1 MPLAGGDGFAGYTI
15 VRQLGSGGMGE
26 VYLAQ
31 HPRLPRRDALKL
43 LAREVSA
50 DESFRERFLREADLA
65 STLWHPHIVGVHDR
79 GEYDDQLWISM
90 DFVDGNDAG
99 HLLVQRYADG
109 MPVDLVVEIVA
120 ATASGL
126 DYAHNQGLLHRD
138 VKPAN
143 IMLTHLGEQAG
154 RRILLTDFGIARMV
168 DDISGLTATNFTVGT
183 VAYTAPEQLTG
194 DQLDGRADQYS
205 LAATAYHLLSGAPLF
220 EHSNAA
226 VVIGRHLQTPPP
238 PLASVRPELA
248 PVDPVLATALAKN
261 PAERFDRCSDF
272 AAALAEA
279 APGKPSASR
288 RESIAQAPTQV
299 ASKPALTLAARS
311 KLSATDKDQPDSRD
325 HGSTRRRKILAV
337 SGATTAVF
345 ATAAIIGWLTRDH
358 QHSAPPTAVGP
369 PATNS
374 SAAAPPLST
383 PISVAPPPPPAT
395 FAASSIDTLMLSP
408 TQIRTLTGNVFSGI
422 SQTDDMVVTKS
433 SYGMAD
439 NSAQVRPP
447 SCVGVIFGAE
457 HAVYGGSGFQ
467 EIRDQ
472 TLDPSNYTS
481 GNQVEQTA
489 IVFPTAEEAQ
499 ASWASQTKQWQ
510 SCTNLPSEV
519 PGTTGL
525 QMGQRNGEGGYT
537 WTLSTVNAAPHTIT
551 LSMAGYDNEAGSDRA
566 CQQAL
571 GIKGNVLVKVAA
583 CQGIQTSQLV
593 FQDTAA
599 AGNYGER
606 LAQVILE
613 RIKV

>member
-1 MPLAGGDGFAGYTI
+1 MPLVGGAGFAGYTI
-15 VRQLGSGGMGE
+15 VRRLGSGGMGE

-43 LAREVSA
+43 LARDVSA

-90 DFVDGNDAG
+90 DFVDGHDAG
-99 HLLVQRYADG
+99 HLLAARYAKG
-109 MPVDLVVEIVA
+109 MPIELVVEIVA

-143 IMLTHLGEQAG
+143 IMLTHLDEKTE

-194 DQLDGRADQYS
+194 EQLDGRADQYS

-220 EHSNAA
+220 EHSYAA

-248 PVDPVLATALAKN
+248 PLDAALAIALAKN

-272 AAALAEA
+272 ATAFAEA
-279 APGKPSASR
+279 ARGKPNASGP
-288 RESIAQAPTQV
+288 ESTAQAPTQV
-299 ASKPALTLAARS
+299 AAKPPLTVGAPSKLLAIGKERSDAGDNRPTHRRTVIAVSAAAAVVLAAA
-311 KLSATDKDQPDSRD
+311 AT
-325 HGSTRRRKILAV
+325 
-337 SGATTAVF
+337 
-345 ATAAIIGWLTRDH
+345 IGWLTRGH
-358 QHSAPPTAVGP
+358 ERPAPPTAAGP
-369 PATNS
+369 TATTNA
-374 SAAAPPLST
+374 AAAPSGST
-383 PISVAPPPPPAT
+383 PVSVAPPPPPAT
-395 FAASSIDTLMLSP
+395 FATAAIDTLMLSP
-408 TQIRTLTGNVFSGI
+408 TQIRSLTGNVFSGI
-422 SQTDDMVVTKS
+422 SPTEDMVVTKS
-433 SYGMAD
+433 SYGMSD
-439 NSAQVRPP
+439 NTAKVQPP
-447 SCVGVIFGAE
+447 SCVGVLYGAE
-457 HAVYGGSGFQ
+457 HAVYGGSAFQ

-481 GNQVEQTA
+481 GNQLEQTA
-489 IVFPTAEEAQ
+489 VVFPTAEDAQ
-499 ASWASQTKQWQ
+499 ASWAAQTKQWQ
-510 SCTNLPSEV
+510 SCTNLPSDV
-519 PGTTGL
+519 AGMTGL
-525 QMGQRNGEGGYT
+525 QMGQRNGEGGYA
-537 WTLSTVNAAPHTIT
+537 WTLSSVKVSSDMI
-551 LSMAGYDNEAGSDRA
+551 SMGMAGYDNEAGSDRA

-571 GIKGNVLVKVAA
+571 GIKANVLVKVAA
-583 CQGIQTSQLV
+583 CQGVQTNQTV
-593 FQDTAA
+593 FQDTSA
-599 AGNYGER
+599 AGTYAAR

-613 RIKV
+613 KITV

>member
-1 MPLAGGDGFAGYTI
+1 MPLAGGDGFAGYMI

-43 LAREVSA
+43 LSRDVSA

-79 GEYDDQLWISM
+79 GEYDDQLWLSM
-90 DFVDGNDAG
+90 DFVDGHDAG
-99 HLLVQRYADG
+99 HLLVERYAGG

-143 IMLTHLGEQAG
+143 IMLTHLDEKTE

-194 DQLDGRADQYS
+194 EQLDGRADQYS
-205 LAATAYHLLSGAPLF
+205 LAATAFHLLSGTPLF

-238 PLASVRPELA
+238 SLASVRPELA
-248 PVDPVLATALAKN
+248 PLDPVLATALAKT
-261 PAERFDRCSDF
+261 PADRFDRCSDF
-272 AAALAEA
+272 AAALAA
-279 APGKPSASR
+279 ATSGKPGATKSESA
-288 RESIAQAPTQV
+288 AQATTQAAFKSPPTGAAQPTP
-299 ASKPALTLAARS
+299 PAGDDGNAGSNRWIKAA
-311 KLSATDKDQPDSRD
+311 
-325 HGSTRRRKILAV
+325 AV
-337 SGATTAVF
+337 SAAAATVLVAA
-345 ATAAIIGWLTRDH
+345 ATIGWLVKDKRS
-358 QHSAPPTAVGP
+358 SAPPLTP
-369 PATNS
+369 SSS
-374 SAAAPPLST
+374 SAAAAPTST
-383 PISVAPPPPPAT
+383 PLSVAPPPPPAT
-395 FAASSIDTLMLSP
+395 FAASAIDTLMLSP
-408 TQIRTLTGNVFSGI
+408 TQVRTLTSNVFSGI
-422 SQTDDMVVTKS
+422 SPTEDMVITKS

-439 NSAQVRPP
+439 NTAQVRPP
-447 SCVGVIFGAE
+447 SCAGVLYGAE
-457 HAVYGGSGFQ
+457 HSVYEGSGFQ

-481 GNQVEQTA
+481 GNQLEQTA
-489 IVFPTAEEAQ
+489 VVFPSVEAAQ
-499 ASWASQTKQWQ
+499 ASWATQTKQWQ
-510 SCTNLPSEV
+510 SCTELPSEV

-525 QMGQRNGEGGYT
+525 QMGQRNGEGGYA
-537 WTLSTVNAAPHTIT
+537 WTLSTVKVAADMIT

-571 GIKGNVLVKVAA
+571 GVKNNVLIKVAA
-583 CQGIQTSQLV
+583 CQGIQTNQLV
-593 FQDTAA
+593 FQDTSA
-599 AGNYGER
+599 AGSYGQR
-606 LAQVILE
+606 LARAILE
-613 RIKV
+613 KITT